1 MKVLFVSSGNNI
13 NGISPIVKNQGTSLE
28 YSMGCDVYYF
38 TIQGKGIWGYLQN
51 IPRLRKT
58 YKSFKPDVVHAHYSL
73 CGFVAT
79 LAGISS
85 VIVSLMGSDVKAKTI
100 FKSFILLFARLFWKK
115 VIVKSE
121 DMKQDL
127 GYKEALVIPNG
138 INFDVFF
145 PMSKEEAYNKLKE
158 PIDTKKIILFAAN
171 PKRPEKNFQLAEK
184 AFQQL
189 ETEKYTL
196 QVLED
201 VPNKLM
207 PYYINAADVVL
218 LTSLWEGSPNVIKEA
233 MACNRPIV
241 CTDVGDV
248 KHNLQNVEG
257 CYIAAYDH
265 LDVAVK
271 LEKAMQYKNT
281 EGRRQLEVL
290 GLSSAKIAQQLVGI
304 YKQMMSV

>member
-13 NGISPIVKNQGTSLE
+13 NGISPIVKNQGASLE
-28 YSMGCDVYYF
+28 RNTACEIHYF
-38 TIQGKGIWGYLQN
+38 TIQGKGVWGYLQN

-79 LAGISS
+79 LAGIST
-85 VIVSLMGSDVKAKTI
+85 VIVSLMGSDVKAKPI
-100 FKSFILLFARLFWKK
+100 FKSVILLFAKLFWKE

-127 GYKEALVIPNG
+127 GYKHAIVLPNG
-138 INFDVFF
+138 IDFDTFF
-145 PMSKEEAYNKLKE
+145 PMSKDDANVRLEWETEDK
-158 PIDTKKIILFAAN
+158 TIILFAAN

-184 AFQQL
+184 AVQQL
-189 ETEKYTL
+189 PQDTYILKVL
-196 QVLED
+196 QD
-201 VPNKLM
+201 VPNNLM
-207 PYYINAADVVL
+207 PYYLNAADVVV

-248 KHNLQNVEG
+248 RHNFQGLEG
-257 CYIAAYDH
+257 CYITSYDVI
-265 LDVAVK
+265 DVAK
-271 LEKAMQYKNT
+271 ALEKAVKYEYTQ
-281 EGRRQLEVL
+281 GRAKIEDL
-290 GLSSAKIAQQLVGI
+290 GLCATDVAERLVGI
-304 YKQMMSV
+304 YRQV